1 MKNTKTIILASV
13 TLLLAIFLGAAVWYK
28 KSEANKYAEQVAA
41 KQAML
46 ERPYSVSIGPANAKV
61 TLVEFLDP
69 ECESCRAFFPFVKQL
84 LQKYP
89 DDLRL
94 VVRYAPFHPNAK
106 QAIKI
111 MEAARKQDK
120 YWETM
125 AVLFYYQPSWG
136 DHHNPQPE
144 LMWNYLPE
152 AGVDVEQIRKD
163 VNDPELDKIIAQ
175 DEEDLRALGVKAT
188 PTFFINGKPLDKFG
202 FEPLQAAIEAEL
214 K

>member
-1 MKNTKTIILASV
+1 MKNTKTLILASV
-13 TLLLAIFLGAAVWYK
+13 TVLLAIFLAASVWYK
-28 KSEANKYAEQVAA
+28 KSEADKHAKAVLEKQEQ
-41 KQAML
+41 L
-46 ERPYSVSIGPANAKV
+46 IRPHSVTFGPSDAKV

-84 LQKYP
+84 LDKYKN
-89 DDLRL
+89 DLRL
-94 VVRYAPFHPNAK
+94 VIRYAPFHPNAT

-144 LMWNYLPE
+144 LMWNFLPE
-152 AGVDVEQIRKD
+152 AGVDVEKIRAD
-163 VNDPELDKIIAQ
+163 YNDPAFDKLIEIDVQ
-175 DEEDLRALGVKAT
+175 DLKALGVKAT
-188 PTFFINGKPLDKFG
+188 PTFFINGKPLEKFG
-202 FEPLQAAIEAEL
+202 FEYLEEAIKRELQ
-214 K
+214 

>member
-13 TLLLAIFLGAAVWYK
+13 ALLLAIFLGAAVWYK
-28 KSEANKYAEQVAA
+28 KSEATKYASEVIEQQDRLVRPHAA
-41 KQAML
+41 
-46 ERPYSVSIGPANAKV
+46 STGPADAKV

-84 LQKYP
+84 LNKYP
-89 DDLRL
+89 NDLRL

-106 QAIKI
+106 TAIKI

-152 AGVDVEQIRKD
+152 AGVDVEKIRADFDDPKIDELIAID
-163 VNDPELDKIIAQ
+163 V
-175 DEEDLRALGVKAT
+175 EDLKALGVKAT
-188 PTFFINGKPLDKFG
+188 PTFFVNGQPLEKFG
-202 FEPLQAAIEAEL
+202 YEHLEAAIEAAL